1 MHLQTKGSPGHPPR
15 DATDITT
22 AEFNNIFSQL
32 ISELQAR
39 KYEAGLRR
47 AEHFIICLDHATVHN
62 EAAGLL
68 PPGWQLL
75 PQPAHSPDC
84 NKPIE
89 HVHGQMDEK
98 MHSWLRELRASTGT
112 PEPTPQQCMS
122 QCRDF
127 FRAVPT
133 SSIAADI
140 ATLPATWQAIVAAG
154 GAYVADA
161 LS

>member
-1 MHLQTKGSPGHPPR
+1 
-15 DATDITT
+15 
-22 AEFNNIFSQL
+22 
-32 ISELQAR
+32 
-39 KYEAGLRR
+39 
-47 AEHFIICLDHATVHN
+47 LDHATVHN
-62 EAAGLL
+62 EAGGLL

-98 MHSWLRELRASTGT
+98 MHSWLLDWRAT
-112 PEPTPQQCMS
+112 PGNGEPTPQQCVS
-122 QCRDF
+122 QCRAF
-127 FRAVPT
+127 FEAVPT
-133 SSIAADI
+133 GSIAADI